1 MGSYRKVPPG
11 RRRVQVD
18 LPVEL
23 AEWLQNFAEL
33 SHRTAT
39 DVVRGLVELERQ
51 RVEANW
57 SRPE

>member
-11 RRRVQVD
+11 ERRVQVD

-23 AEWLQNFAEL
+23 AEWLQGFAEL
-33 SHRTAT
+33 SHRTVT
-39 DVVRGLVELERQ
+39 DLVRGLVEEERR
-51 RVEANW
+51 RVAANW